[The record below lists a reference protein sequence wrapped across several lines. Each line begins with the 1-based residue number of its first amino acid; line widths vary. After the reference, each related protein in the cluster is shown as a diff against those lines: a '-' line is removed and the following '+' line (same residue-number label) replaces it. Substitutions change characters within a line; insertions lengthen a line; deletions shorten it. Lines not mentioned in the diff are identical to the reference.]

1 MEAVAGELQRRLER
15 QLVSAS
21 HASAVA
27 QRSAEE
33 EAAHLRARLAS
44 AQGALN
50 SACTRLE
57 QRPATL
63 PDSDHILLAQ
73 SSTWMTPQLSPKA
86 SASPC
91 PIRACTNLK
100 SNSQSADQYNL
111 ASLSEHGV
119 IDDAWTSFVRIPSG
133 EGSGQV
139 RTILS
144 YRPTST

>member
-1 MEAVAGELQRRLER
+1 MAGELQRRLER

-33 EAAHLRARLAS
+33 EAAQLRARLAS
-44 AQGALN
+44 AQGALI

-63 PDSDHILLAQ
+63 PDSDHILLAR

-91 PIRACTNLK
+91 PIGACTNLRC
-100 SNSQSADQYNL
+100 SSQSAVQCNL

-139 RTILS
+139 QMDRIVRLN
-144 YRPTST
+144 ST